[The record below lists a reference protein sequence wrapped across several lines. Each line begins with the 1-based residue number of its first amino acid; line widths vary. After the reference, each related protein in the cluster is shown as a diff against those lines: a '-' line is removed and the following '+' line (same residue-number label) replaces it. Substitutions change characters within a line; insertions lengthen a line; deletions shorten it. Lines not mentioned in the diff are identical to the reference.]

1 MKVLC
6 KCGKFYLSEGM
17 SCPVCGHALTV
28 TEAADAVEAQEA
40 YQRGAKKRMQ
50 SGMSEWPRD
59 KTLKK
64 ELRRREQERKADDK
78 RPVSAVLI
86 GTTEHRSALSTVTRA
101 MVGGAFLGIAGA
113 LGGAA
118 SGASRPTHAT
128 FSVKYASGRVATETV
143 EVNSQRFRELSA
155 LLHK

>member
-28 TEAADAVEAQEA
+28 TEAADALEAQEA
-40 YQRGAKKRMQ
+40 YQRGAKERQRK
-50 SGMSEWPRD
+50 GMSEWPKD
-59 KTLKK
+59 KAVKE
-64 ELRRREQERKADDK
+64 ELRRREQERKDADK

-86 GTTEHRSALSTVTRA
+86 GTADHRSALGTVTRA
-101 MVGGAFLGIAGA
+101 MVGGAFFGIAGA

-118 SGASRPTHAT
+118 SGTSQVTHAT
-128 FSVKYASGRVATETV
+128 FSVMYASGRTGTETV
-143 EVNSQRFRELSA
+143 KVGSQRFRELSA